1 MKTTPALPC
10 GIEVMPTTERKPD
23 YASSSSSGM
32 LWDSAEFSIVSTIV
46 SEIKNEVTF
55 EVNNEARRRFDGGL

>member
-1 MKTTPALPC
+1 
-10 GIEVMPTTERKPD
+10 MPTTERKPD

-32 LWDSAEFSIVSTIV
+32 FWDSAEFSMVSTIV

-55 EVNNEARRRFDGGL
+55 EVNNEARWRFDGGL